1 MHQAAKTSA
10 KLPTLPLSELSNAFV
25 AFLFAASAPVAI
37 ILSAGAKGG
46 LSQLDISSWIF
57 AAFAIN
63 GVLTIGMSLLYRQ
76 PLAFFWTIPGTVLV
90 AGALQHLSFAEVI
103 GAYFVTAALVLAL
116 GLMGWVKI
124 VMDRIPMPV
133 VMGMVAGVFLN
144 FGLDWIRSF
153 ASDTLLAASMSV
165 TFFLLSIFPAVQK
178 RLPPMIGVLI
188 VGLWVLVATNR
199 APAISTE
206 MLSSALVV
214 PQLYVP
220 TFSWAAT
227 MELAL
232 PLAIT
237 VVAVY
242 TPQGVAIL
250 RGAGHQPPVN
260 AITNACGIFSA
271 LVACFGCVSTCLAG
285 PSSAILASSEDKRR
299 HWIAG
304 VAMGVL
310 AILFGVFSPLVTKTL
325 LATPAAFM
333 ATLAGLALLRI
344 LQGAFQAAFRE
355 RFSLGALIAFLITL
369 ANLPMFGIGAP
380 FWGLV
385 FGIATSMLMERADF
399 AASATKPN
407 QAGEEMMPTVADKKG
422 AA

>member
-103 GAYFVTAALVLAL
+103 GTYFVTAALVLAL
-116 GLMGWVKI
+116 GLTGWVKI

-250 RGAGHQPPVN
+250 RGTGHQPPVN

-285 PSSAILASSEDKRR
+285 PSSAILASSEDKHR

-304 VAMGVL
+304 VAMGML

-407 QAGEEMMPTVADKKG
+407 QAGEEKMPTAADKKG